1 MSCFHYS
8 KCVQQVLVLLKA
20 RFSIVDPVKVAV
32 QTKRS
37 SLFRRYASAGA
48 SRGSGVSREISK
60 TWGKGQVLT
69 PFTRGNYFAR
79 IPQFVIC
86 FCGS

>member
-1 MSCFHYS
+1 MCCFRYS
-8 KCVQQVLVLLKA
+8 KFVQQALVFLKA
-20 RFSIVDPVKVAV
+20 RFSLVDPVKVSV

-37 SLFRRYASAGA
+37 TLFRGHGSAGA